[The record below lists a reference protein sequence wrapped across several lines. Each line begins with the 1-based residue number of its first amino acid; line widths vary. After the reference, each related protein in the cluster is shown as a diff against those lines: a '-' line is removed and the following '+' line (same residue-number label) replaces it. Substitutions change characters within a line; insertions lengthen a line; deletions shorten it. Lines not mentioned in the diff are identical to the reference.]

1 MIMRVDVRGRRDH
14 RLAGITRARSLR
26 GFSLIEL
33 MVALAVLAVLLGIA
47 VPSFQDVS
55 LGTKLRSYANS
66 LAASA
71 QLARSEAIKRNAE
84 VRLCVSSDGTSC
96 GSGSWQ
102 QGWIVLAAD
111 DTVLHSQS
119 ALATDYV
126 VTAVKKATTTAANT
140 LKFQPS
146 GVGLRLN
153 SETSTATAEFRIC
166 RATTSTGNQERKVEV
181 SPTGRTSVAKT
192 TGGACSAS

>member
-1 MIMRVDVRGRRDH
+1 MMRVNVRVRWDH
-14 RLAGITRARSLR
+14 GVAGVARGRSLR

-55 LGTKLRSYANS
+55 LGAKLRSYANS

-84 VRLCVSSDGTSC
+84 VRLCVSSNGTSC
-96 GSGSWQ
+96 GSGNWQ
-102 QGWIVLAAD
+102 QGWIVLTAD
-111 DTVLHSQS
+111 DTVLHAQS
-119 ALATDYV
+119 ALASDYV

-166 RATTSTGNQERKVEV
+166 RTTTSTSNQERKVVV
-181 SPTGRTSVAKT
+181 SPTGRTSVEKT
-192 TGGACSAS
+192 TGGACSSS